1 MSLEDRII
9 GIIAEQALLEPKD
22 VSMDATLDDL
32 GVDSMALVE
41 AVFAME
47 EAFDIDISFNANEP
61 QASDFDISSVR
72 TIVDGVA
79 RLVAEKTG

>member
-22 VSMDATLDDL
+22 VSMDATLEDL

-47 EAFDIDISFNANEP
+47 EAFDIEIPFNANEP
-61 QASDFDISSVR
+61 QASDFDVSSVR

-79 RLVAEKTG
+79 RLVAEKAG